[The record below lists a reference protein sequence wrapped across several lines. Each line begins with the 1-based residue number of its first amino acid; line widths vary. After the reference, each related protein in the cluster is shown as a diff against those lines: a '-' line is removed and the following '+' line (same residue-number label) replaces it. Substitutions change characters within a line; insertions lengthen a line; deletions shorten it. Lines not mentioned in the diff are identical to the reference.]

1 MGWKIEHKYDPTL
14 DVVEGRFTDVHIA
27 TVADVARW
35 KKESEAQYRAIARRA
50 DLLVNLDGLE
60 VAAAVRHEWSVA
72 RRYIAETY
80 LVGTYRYNG
89 KTSTRTAI
97 YTGAVLDNAGGEV
110 FASREEAMAAL
121 MSRRNATRRARPR

>member
-1 MGWKIEHKYDPTL
+1 MP
-14 DVVEGRFTDVHIA
+14 
-27 TVADVARW
+27 
-35 KKESEAQYRAIARRA
+35 
-50 DLLVNLDGLE
+50 DLLLIQRFKPAQPFEDVLGRQI